1 MNEYKMGTVTA
12 LANGGA
18 PMVTFDG
25 ETIASQKLYKRLA
38 SYSSPSVNDRVL
50 MLKISGTYVILGKVI

>member
-1 MNEYKMGTVTA
+1 MSEYRMGTVTT
-12 LANGGA
+12 LASGA

-38 SYSSPSVNDRVL
+38 SYSSPAVSDRVL
-50 MLKISGTYVILGKVI
+50 LLKISGTYVILGKVV